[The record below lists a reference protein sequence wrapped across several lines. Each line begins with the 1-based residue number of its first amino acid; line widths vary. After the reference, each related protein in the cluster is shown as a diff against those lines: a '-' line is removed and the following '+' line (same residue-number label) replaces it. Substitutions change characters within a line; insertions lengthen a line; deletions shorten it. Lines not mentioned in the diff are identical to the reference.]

1 MCRGGFCGDR
11 VRIRGVA
18 EKKPGF
24 HGLQRGIAR
33 LCWGFATRDTELKI
47 REEGKED
54 ESWRM
59 RQRLSSEF
67 ISRGGEVCERLL
79 QISVFC
85 FSRLG
90 WD

>member
-1 MCRGGFCGDR
+1 MSVKKCRDFTACSG
-11 VRIRGVA
+11 
-18 EKKPGF
+18 
-24 HGLQRGIAR
+24 GIAR
-33 LCWGFATRDTELKI
+33 LCWGIATRDTELKI
-47 REEGKED
+47 QEEGKED